1 MGARAVCL
9 AAFAWRVSGLGAPFC
24 GVTAQRG
31 MDNTVRLSC
40 PTDVIASIPFAAYGT
55 PTTDGPCAFWTASPS
70 CDVGAN
76 ASRVVTAAC
85 VGQRMC
91 AIPTFDV
98 LFDDGLDPCPGK
110 SKWLAITAQC
120 ARGTGVSGGGASCVA
135 NGTACPLPAGWSQYN
150 LTLLTVIE
158 PGGDLAPG
166 YFELNASRPFGLVS
180 LDWSVASRIWRRD
193 NQNESTIEA
202 TLTEN
207 CRRIKAV
214 SPHTRCFV
222 YHNLELALQAFES
235 NRAVMTDPSK
245 ADWFVRVNHTGA
257 IYNEPG
263 GPGDQYFFDFRN
275 GAAAEWYISTALG

>member
-1 MGARAVCL
+1 MA
-9 AAFAWRVSGLGAPFC
+9 VSGLGAPFC

-76 ASRVVTAAC
+76 ASRVVAAAC

-135 NGTACPLPAGWSQYN
+135 NGTAQFDA
-150 LTLLTVIE
+150 
-158 PGGDLAPG
+158 
-166 YFELNASRPFGLVS
+166 
-180 LDWSVASRIWRRD
+180 LDCD
-193 NQNESTIEA
+193 
-202 TLTEN
+202 
-207 CRRIKAV
+207 
-214 SPHTRCFV
+214 
-222 YHNLELALQAFES
+222 
-235 NRAVMTDPSK
+235 
-245 ADWFVRVNHTGA
+245 
-257 IYNEPG
+257 
-263 GPGDQYFFDFRN
+263 
-275 GAAAEWYISTALG
+275 